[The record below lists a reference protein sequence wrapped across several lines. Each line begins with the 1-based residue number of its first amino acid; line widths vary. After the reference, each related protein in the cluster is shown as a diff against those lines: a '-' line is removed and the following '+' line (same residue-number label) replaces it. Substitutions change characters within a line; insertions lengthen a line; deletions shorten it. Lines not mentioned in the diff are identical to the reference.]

1 MTHLT
6 EEELELAAKGGA
18 APAHLSSCPECR
30 AQVARARAR
39 QQLLGGL
46 KRYTLSDD
54 AFRRSEARVLAAARE
69 SRASFGWRLW
79 LPLALAAAAAVA
91 LFVARP
97 EPVKPAAPELA
108 EAPKP
113 PLPAVKEAAP
123 RAWPALTVALAAQA
137 ERRVGE
143 GWAPLRAGEVLEQAT
158 EVRAARLVLTGG
170 ALALDGAPVTLLGK
184 DALAEVDAAGARLD
198 LDGRAEA
205 VVRVGPRWFKSTDAA
220 YLASRAA
227 AAVDL
232 ELRRG
237 EVWVADDASFA
248 RAVRVAAPARLRFS
262 DGAASGEALPGA
274 PAEAP
279 AFRPATGARFELS
292 PRFPLGDRV
301 ALGDASLGGA
311 PLSMLL
317 PPGRHRLRFFQG
329 ERLVGERFVLA
340 QGDSAALEE
349 PKVQAPRLPVMP
361 PEEQE
366 RLMALAINAQ
376 KGQLSGCYEKW
387 LKNDGRAG
395 GSFSVAVVVSE
406 RGKVKSASVKGA
418 LPDAVAECVRR
429 TATGFKFPAAG
440 EEVELEIPVK
450 MTRP

>member
-6 EEELELAAKGGA
+6 AEELELAARGGA
-18 APAHLSSCPECR
+18 APAHLAGCPECR

-39 QQLLGGL
+39 QRLLGGL
-46 KRYTLSDD
+46 QRYTLTDD

-69 SRASFGWRLW
+69 SRASPGWRLW
-79 LPLALAAAAAVA
+79 LPLGLAAAAAVA
-91 LFVARP
+91 FLVTRP
-97 EPVKPAAPELA
+97 EAGKPAPPQLVEVPKLAAPPE
-108 EAPKP
+108 
-113 PLPAVKEAAP
+113 VAP

-137 ERRVGE
+137 ERRVGDA
-143 GWAPLRAGEVLEQAT
+143 WAPLRAGEVLHEET

-170 ALALDGAPVTLLGK
+170 ALALDGAPVRLLGRQ
-184 DALAEVDAAGARLD
+184 ALAEVDSDGARLD

-220 YLASRAA
+220 YLAARAA

-232 ELRRG
+232 DLRRG

-248 RAVRVAAPARLRFS
+248 RAVRVVAPARLRFG
-262 DGAASGEALPGA
+262 DGAASGEALSGT

-279 AFRPATGARFELS
+279 AFRPAAGARFELPS
-292 PRFPLGDRV
+292 KLPLGDRV
-301 ALGDASLGGA
+301 VLGDASLGGA
-311 PLSMLL
+311 PLSLLL

-329 ERLVGERFVLA
+329 DKLVGERFVLA

-349 PKVQAPRLPVMP
+349 PKAQAPRLPVMP

-376 KGQLSGCYEKW
+376 KGQLSACYEKW
-387 LKNDGRAG
+387 LKNDGKAG
-395 GSFSVAVVVSE
+395 GSFSVAVVVTE
-406 RGKVKSASVKGA
+406 RGKVKSASVTGA
-418 LPDAVAECVRR
+418 VPAAVADCVRR
-429 TATGFKFPAAG
+429 TATGFRFPATG